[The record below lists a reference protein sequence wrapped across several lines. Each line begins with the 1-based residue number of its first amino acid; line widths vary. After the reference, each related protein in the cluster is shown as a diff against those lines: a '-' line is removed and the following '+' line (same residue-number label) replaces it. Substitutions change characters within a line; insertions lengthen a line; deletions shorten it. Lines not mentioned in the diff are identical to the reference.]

1 MNLKFV
7 KMIKLL
13 HRGRRAKRLV
23 LCIYR
28 GKPKLL
34 RYLIGWGGSQYPK
47 KSLHMDGP
55 SLISMISCFGLYT
68 INSAKFSSLLI
79 SVVDIT
85 PLYQFESVIINQ
97 PVLKQVSKVGP
108 SLNQSAKHYSAY
120 FHPSLLIRRAFCY
133 RWNGHNYVQ
142 LFCDIYAQNLKV

>member
-1 MNLKFV
+1 MVHKIHNTSHFFMNLKFV

-97 PVLKQVSKVGP
+97 PVLKQVSNVGP
-108 SLNQSAKHYSAY
+108 SSLGANNQSAKHYSAN
-120 FHPSLLIRRAFCY
+120 FHPALLIRRAFCY
-133 RWNGHNYVQ
+133 R
-142 LFCDIYAQNLKV
+142 